1 MNKDCNKKIIIFG
14 HKYDYDYLSANT
26 AQDIIQE
33 AYEKTNIAFEPDIE
47 VILDVLDNISDA
59 WSSNEYHI
67 RKKAKELL
75 TAITS
80 FSPEMIDEGLDK
92 VSEICSS
99 KRLIEKINNELG
111 CIDYL
116 NEGKIYENKDSNE
129 LDYRIK
135 AQPKGIILHINSN
148 NLFFEIIESWV
159 WGIITKN
166 VNIIKTEE
174 EYLPFALLFLDSIK
188 EFDSSEII
196 WNNQSLLFWN
206 NDNKSINDVF
216 YKSDLLIIYQG
227 DINLLNYIK
236 PELGSE
242 IELIDNSYKYS
253 FSIIEGKCLKPN
265 IPSDLING
273 LALDICRWNQKSSFS
288 PHLVY
293 VIDKDLKTSHQLIEA
308 LFDEMVAVGEEFPCG
323 VLTFDEKVKIRKIR
337 EISRMMQVKGEGRL
351 VCPEDFSFTLVLDYN
366 SAFKLSCLNR
376 TIFIKRITN
385 LENLIE
391 LLIPYSEKLH
401 SVGLFVSEELKYLC
415 EKEFPKLGIKHILK
429 IGKMESRGNDIS
441 QNGIYI
447 LRKLVDF
454 ISIDY

>member
-1 MNKDCNKKIIIFG
+1 M
-14 HKYDYDYLSANT
+14 
-26 AQDIIQE
+26 
-33 AYEKTNIAFEPDIE
+33 
-47 VILDVLDNISDA
+47 
-59 WSSNEYHI
+59 
-67 RKKAKELL
+67 
-75 TAITS
+75 
-80 FSPEMIDEGLDK
+80 
-92 VSEICSS
+92 
-99 KRLIEKINNELG
+99 
-111 CIDYL
+111 
-116 NEGKIYENKDSNE
+116 
-129 LDYRIK
+129 
-135 AQPKGIILHINSN
+135 
-148 NLFFEIIESWV
+148 
-159 WGIITKN
+159 
-166 VNIIKTEE
+166 
-174 EYLPFALLFLDSIK
+174 
-188 EFDSSEII
+188 
-196 WNNQSLLFWN
+196 
-206 NDNKSINDVF
+206 
-216 YKSDLLIIYQG
+216 
-227 DINLLNYIK
+227 
-236 PELGSE
+236 
-242 IELIDNSYKYS
+242 
-253 FSIIEGKCLKPN
+253 KPN
-265 IPSDLING
+265 TPSDLING

-323 VLTFDEKVKIRKIR
+323 ILTFDEKVKIRKIR

-376 TIFIKRITN
+376 SIFIKRITN